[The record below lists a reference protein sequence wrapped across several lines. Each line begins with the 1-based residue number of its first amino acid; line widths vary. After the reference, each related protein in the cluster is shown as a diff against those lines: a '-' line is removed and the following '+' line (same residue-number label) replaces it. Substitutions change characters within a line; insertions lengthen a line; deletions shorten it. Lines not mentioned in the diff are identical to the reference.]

1 MSILEVKSLTKIF
14 PGTVALNDVSVS
26 FESGRVHA
34 LVGKNGSG
42 KSTML
47 KILSGSQK
55 ATSGSF
61 YLDGEEMHFSSTA
74 DAFSKGIATVYQE
87 LSLVPG
93 LSVAENIFLGRMPKK
108 RGIIDYRRARKEARE
123 LLSELDIDIDAD
135 LPVSSLS
142 MWQRQMVEIAKAMS
156 FNPRVLQLDEPTSSL
171 AKHEVES
178 LFRIVRSLREKD
190 VIVIYVSHK
199 LQELW
204 EIADTCTV
212 IRDGEFVGRV
222 EMKSTTRAGLVSM
235 MFGDVQIQDRPK
247 DLMVSDEVVL
257 SVRNLTRKGK
267 FTDVSFD
274 LHRGEVL
281 GIAGMLGSGRTE
293 LLKSVFG
300 ADPFDSGKIFFA
312 GREMHSPS
320 LIRMKKL
327 GMALTPEDR
336 KHEGLILE
344 DSVASNL
351 CYASL
356 RELSPNGFMKKS
368 REREFVDRQVEAL
381 QIKVASP
388 RVSVGSLSGGNQQKV
403 VVGNWLNTHPTVMFF
418 DEPSRGIDV
427 NAKQQIFRI
436 MWDQSRKGV
445 ASVMVST
452 ELEELFEVCQR
463 ILIMRD
469 GRLIGE
475 AYPEELTVNGL
486 YAMCMGE
493 GEPPRPVGS
502 GGKVK
507 TERQN

>member
-1 MSILEVKSLTKIF
+1 MSILEVKGLTKIF
-14 PGTVALNDVSVS
+14 PGTVALNGVSVS

-93 LSVAENIFLGRMPKK
+93 LSVTENIFLGRMPKK

-123 LLSELDIDIDAD
+123 LLRELDIDIDAD

-171 AKHEVES
+171 ARHEVES
-178 LFRIVRSLREKD
+178 LFKIVRSLREKD

-212 IRDGEFVGRV
+212 IRDGEFIGRV
-222 EMKSTTRAGLVSM
+222 EMESTTRAGLVSM
-235 MFGDVQIQDRPK
+235 MFGDVQIQNRPK

-300 ADPFDSGKIFFA
+300 ADPFNSGKIIFA

-356 RELSPNGFMKKS
+356 RELSPNGFMKKGK
-368 REREFVDRQVEAL
+368 EREFVDRQVEAL

-403 VVGNWLNTHPTVMFF
+403 VVGNWLNTRPTVMFF

-445 ASVMVST
+445 ASIMVST

-475 AYPEELTVNGL
+475 AYPEELTVNSL

-502 GGKVK
+502 GSKVK

>member
-1 MSILEVKSLTKIF
+1 
-14 PGTVALNDVSVS
+14 
-26 FESGRVHA
+26 
-34 LVGKNGSG
+34 
-42 KSTML
+42 
-47 KILSGSQK
+47 
-55 ATSGSF
+55 
-61 YLDGEEMHFSSTA
+61 
-74 DAFSKGIATVYQE
+74 
-87 LSLVPG
+87 
-93 LSVAENIFLGRMPKK
+93 
-108 RGIIDYRRARKEARE
+108 
-123 LLSELDIDIDAD
+123 
-135 LPVSSLS
+135 
-142 MWQRQMVEIAKAMS
+142 
-156 FNPRVLQLDEPTSSL
+156 
-171 AKHEVES
+171 
-178 LFRIVRSLREKD
+178 
-190 VIVIYVSHK
+190 
-199 LQELW
+199 
-204 EIADTCTV
+204 
-212 IRDGEFVGRV
+212 
-222 EMKSTTRAGLVSM
+222 
-235 MFGDVQIQDRPK
+235 
-247 DLMVSDEVVL
+247 MVSDEVVL

-300 ADPFDSGKIFFA
+300 ADPFNSGKIFFA

-356 RELSPNGFMKKS
+356 RELSPNGFMKKGK
-368 REREFVDRQVEAL
+368 EREFVDRQVEAL

-445 ASVMVST
+445 ASIMVST

-463 ILIMRD
+463 D

-475 AYPEELTVNGL
+475 AYPAERTVNSL